1 MTSIITKDTQLV
13 RVFTSQIGGIPA
25 NVCDARELHFFLQS
39 GDKFA
44 DWIKTRIKQYGFEEH
59 RDFCRFSEK
68 AEKLRG
74 GRPSTEYHLTLD
86 MAKELSMVEN
96 NEQGR
101 RARRYF
107 IGMERAA
114 IQSATQIIQ
123 ELTELRAALMA
134 SNPTYARIAR
144 YTQMGLAGWE
154 IARILNYSPG
164 TVRVY
169 KSKMRRLGVLPAF
182 RQAQGGATQTK
193 GQPQQLLLGGVQ

>member
-1 MTSIITKDTQLV
+1 MTSIITKETQLV

-44 DWIKTRIKQYGFEEH
+44 DWMRVRIKQYGFEEH
-59 RDFCRFSEK
+59 RDFVIASGNSEAK
-68 AEKLRG
+68 RG
-74 GRPSTEYHLTLD
+74 GHNRKDYHLTLD
-86 MAKELSMVEN
+86 MAKELSMMEN

-144 YTQMGLAGWE
+144 YTQMGLETWE
-154 IARILNYSPG
+154 IACILNYSPR
-164 TVRVY
+164 TVRAY
-169 KSKMRRLGVLPAF
+169 KTKMRRLGVLPALSLSK
-182 RQAQGGATQTK
+182 GGATQTQ
-193 GQPQQLLLGGVQ
+193 GQPQQLMLGGVQ